1 MKPIT
6 KLNKELKEAQ
16 ELLSDINQCIEKGW
30 KSYLGD
36 PIYKYR
42 REVQSEVARIKRE
55 IRILSEVESSE
66 PKKTKQTRNFNSPPD
81 WWIDLYTDGFGNCFS
96 DADPGL

>member
-6 KLNKELKEAQ
+6 RLNKELTKAN
-16 ELLSDINQCIEKGW
+16 ELLKDINDCIDKGW

-42 REVQSEVARIKRE
+42 RELQKEIDRMKKE
-55 IRILSEVESSE
+55 IRELSNVEPQE
-66 PKKTKQTRNFNSPPD
+66 PKKKPRPINSTPE
-81 WWIDLYTDGFGNCFS
+81 WWNDLYTDGSGNCFS